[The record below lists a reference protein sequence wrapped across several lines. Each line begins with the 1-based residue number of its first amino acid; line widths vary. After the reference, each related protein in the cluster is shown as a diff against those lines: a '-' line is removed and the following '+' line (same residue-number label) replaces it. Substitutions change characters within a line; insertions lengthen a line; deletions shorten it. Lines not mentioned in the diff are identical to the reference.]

1 MYLVPGYITHSEE
14 NGNIIINSNLQ
25 LNAVKLT
32 EDGIKKEFREL
43 IRSGGCSELDSPLK
57 ILLHE
62 QEKLNTPNEIRESL
76 KNLQEL
82 MDEVLFVTIMP
93 TEGCNFR
100 CPYCYESHI
109 PNTMFRETLDQIMSY
124 ISHQASNF
132 KYIQLNWFGGE
143 PTLCK
148 DVVLEVSDFLRRLG
162 AEKGFKFASN
172 MTSNGYLL
180 DRNSFVEY
188 YDKGI
193 TDYQITLDGWNH
205 DKTRPHVSGR
215 GTLETI
221 LFNLKAISQLP
232 KEKYQFHIVIRHNI
246 LPDDRDYSWYDY
258 LLKLFG
264 NDERF
269 FILIRP
275 VGNWGGESVQKMN
288 ILEGSERNSLV
299 LEHIEYVRKIGMN
312 CENGAGG
319 IFGKICPASYPNSLV
334 FRANGR
340 IEKCTVCLNRPE
352 NHLGDVIPDIGVVI
366 DEKINQLWSTSDL
379 KEKCL
384 VCPDVLSCLNMQCR
398 KPQIVGGSDEC
409 GRCSRESTRIY

>member
-14 NGNIIINSNLQ
+14 NGNIIIHSNLQ

-32 EDGIKKEFREL
+32 EDGVKREFHEL

-62 QEKLNTPNEIRESL
+62 QEMLNTPNEIRESL

-100 CPYCYESHI
+100 CPYCYESHT

-148 DVVLEVSDFLRRLG
+148 DVVLEVSDFLQHLG

-180 DRNSFVEY
+180 DKDSFVEY

-215 GTLETI
+215 GTLETV
-221 LFNLKAISQLP
+221 LSNLKAISQLP

-269 FILIRP
+269 FMLIRP

-288 ILEGSERNSLV
+288 ILKGSERNSLV

-312 CENGAGG
+312 CENGVGG

-379 KEKCL
+379 KEECL

-398 KPQIVGGSDEC
+398 KPQIVGGCDEC
-409 GRCSRESTRIY
+409 VRCSRETTRIY